1 MNLLQTRANTTIK
14 EQIDKIKEEVAEVE
28 EAIANEESAERIC
41 SEILDIIQ
49 AAITLGEK
57 FEINST
63 DIEIH
68 SIKLIA
74 YELQGK
80 LEIIKGDDQFE

>member
-1 MNLLQTRANTTIK
+1 MKLLQTRANTTVR
-14 EQIDKIKEEVAEVE
+14 EQLDKIREEVAEVE
-28 EAIANEESAERIC
+28 EAITNEESAERIC

-63 DIEIH
+63 DIAKH
-68 SIKLIA
+68 NRKLHK
-74 YELQGK
+74 YESQGK
-80 LEIIKGDDQFE
+80 LEIIGGD